1 MKKVV
6 YVIGS
11 LGIGGAETQMA
22 MLIGALIDRG
32 WSCELFV
39 LEADGPL
46 RQELEGRGAVIHN
59 GGYDSTVTRL
69 HKLVLLLRALL
80 RLFILVRRTKP
91 NVLHAYLPLTN
102 FMGAVAGRMA
112 GVPKVITS
120 RRALG
125 THQERH
131 RFWKFF
137 DRAANSFSHHVTV
150 NSRAVWDDTVR
161 RDAIDPIKLVHIANG
176 LDTGS
181 LYTDS
186 QSRESVRRMLGLGEN
201 QLGLVTVGN
210 LIPYKGHRDLI
221 NAVPELLK
229 RIPNFLLFIVGEDR
243 GIGAG
248 LKSLAEELGVSAFI
262 QFMGRRNDVRKILAG
277 MDLFILPSHEEGFS
291 NALLE
296 AMASSLA
303 IVATD
308 VGGNR
313 EALDGG
319 RLGILVPPHD
329 VSALAEA
336 ISRVLADA
344 AECRKLGELA
354 KTHVRLNYSVMK
366 MVNTHVSLYE
376 A

>member
-1 MKKVV
+1 MKVV

-22 MLIGALIDRG
+22 MLVGALIDRG

-39 LEADGPL
+39 LETDGPL
-46 RQELEGRGAVIHN
+46 RQELEGRGVIIHN
-59 GGYDSTVTRL
+59 GGYDSAASRPR
-69 HKLVLLLRALL
+69 KIFLLLRALL

-102 FMGAVAGRMA
+102 FMGAMAGRVAGI
-112 GVPKVITS
+112 PKIITS

-131 RFWKFF
+131 RFWKYF

-176 LDTGS
+176 LETGS
-181 LYTDS
+181 LYAHS
-186 QSRESVRRMLGLGEN
+186 QSRESVRRMLGLGED
-201 QLGLVTVGN
+201 QLGLVAVGN

-221 NAVPELLK
+221 NAVPDILK
-229 RIPNFLLFIVGEDR
+229 RIPNLLLFIVGEDR
-243 GIGAG
+243 GIGAS
-248 LKSLAEELGVSAFI
+248 LKCLTEELGVSEFV
-262 QFMGRRNDVRKILAG
+262 QFMGRRSDVRKILSG
-277 MDLFILPSHEEGFS
+277 MDLFVLPSHEEGFS

-296 AMASSLA
+296 AMASNLA

-313 EALDGG
+313 EALDDG

-329 VSALAEA
+329 ADALAAA
-336 ISRVLADA
+336 ISRLLADVA
-344 AECRKLGELA
+344 GCRKLGRLA
-354 KTHVRLNYSVMK
+354 SNHVRLNYSVMK
-366 MVNTHVSLYE
+366 MVNAHVSLYE

>member
-22 MLIGALIDRG
+22 MLAGALIDRG
-32 WSCELFV
+32 WVCELFV

-46 RQELEGRGAVIHN
+46 GQELEGRGAVIHN
-59 GGYDSTVTRL
+59 GGYDSTASLPR
-69 HKLVLLLRALL
+69 KLFLLLRALL

-91 NVLHAYLPLTN
+91 KVLHAYLPLTN

-131 RFWKFF
+131 RLWKFF
-137 DRAANSFSHHVTV
+137 DRAANFFSHHVTV

-176 LDTGS
+176 LDEGI
-181 LYTDS
+181 LDTDP
-186 QSRESVRRMLGLGEN
+186 QGRESVRRMLGLRED
-201 QLGLVTVGN
+201 QLGLVAVGN

-221 NAVPELLK
+221 NAVPDILK
-229 RIPNFLLFIVGEDR
+229 RIPNLLLFIVGEDR
-243 GIGAG
+243 GIGTS
-248 LKSLAEELGVSAFI
+248 LKSLTEELGIYEFV
-262 QFMGRRNDVRKILAG
+262 QFMGRRNDVRKILSG
-277 MDLFILPSHEEGFS
+277 MDLFVLPSHEEGFS

-303 IVATD
+303 VVATD

-313 EALDGG
+313 EALDDG
-319 RLGILVPPHD
+319 RLGILVPPYD
-329 VSALAEA
+329 ADALAAA
-336 ISRVLADA
+336 ISGLLSDVT
-344 AECRKLGELA
+344 ECRKLGQLA
-354 KTHVRLNYSVMK
+354 NTHVRLNYGVMK
-366 MVNTHVSLYE
+366 MVHAYVSLYE
-376 A
+376 T

>member
-59 GGYDSTVTRL
+59 GGYDSTVTRS

-131 RFWKFF
+131 LLWKYF
-137 DRAANSFSHHVTV
+137 DRVANFFSHHVTV
-150 NSRAVWDDTVR
+150 NSRAVWNDTVR
-161 RDAIDPIKLVHIANG
+161 RDAIDPVKLVHIANG
-176 LDTGS
+176 LDVGNMD
-181 LYTDS
+181 TDS
-186 QSRESVRRMLGLGEN
+186 LNREYVRRMLGLGEG
-201 QLGLVTVGN
+201 QLGLVAVGN

-243 GIGAG
+243 GIGAS

-313 EALDGG
+313 EALDDG
-319 RLGILVPPHD
+319 RLGTLVQPHD
-329 VSALAEA
+329 AGALAKA
-336 ISRVLADA
+336 ISSLLTDVT
-344 AECRKLGELA
+344 ECRKLGQLA
-354 KTHVRLNYSVMK
+354 NAHVRINYSVMK
-366 MVNTHVSLYE
+366 MVNAYVSLYE

>member
-22 MLIGALIDRG
+22 MLVGALIDRG

-59 GGYDSTVTRL
+59 GGYDSTITRPR
-69 HKLVLLLRALL
+69 KLVLLLRALL
-80 RLFILVRRTKP
+80 RLFILVRRTNPK
-91 NVLHAYLPLTN
+91 VLHAYLPLTN
-102 FMGAVAGRMA
+102 FMGALVGRMA

-131 RFWKFF
+131 RLWKYF
-137 DRAANSFSHHVTV
+137 DRVANFLSHHVTV
-150 NSRAVWDDTVR
+150 NSRAVWNDTVR
-161 RDAIDPIKLVHIANG
+161 RDAIDPVKLVHIANG
-176 LDTGS
+176 LDEGID
-181 LYTDS
+181 TDS
-186 QSRESVRRMLGLGEN
+186 LNRESVRRMLGLSDG
-201 QLGLVTVGN
+201 QLGLVAVGN

-243 GIGAG
+243 GIGAS
-248 LKSLAEELGVSAFI
+248 LKSLAEELGVPSFV

-303 IVATD
+303 VVATD

-313 EALDGG
+313 EALDDG

-329 VSALAEA
+329 VPALAEA
-336 ISRVLADA
+336 ISRVLADV

-354 KTHVRLNYSVMK
+354 KNHVRLNYSVMK

>member
-1 MKKVV
+1 MKRAV

-22 MLIGALIDRG
+22 MLVGALIDRG
-32 WSCELFV
+32 WCCELFI
-39 LEADGPL
+39 LEPDGPL
-46 RQELEGRGAVIHN
+46 RRKLEDRGAVIHS
-59 GGYDSTVTRL
+59 GGYDSTASRPI
-69 HKLVLLLRALL
+69 KLFLLLRVLL
-80 RLFILVRRTKP
+80 RLFLLVRRTNP
-91 NVLHAYLPLTN
+91 SVLHAYLPLTN
-102 FMGAVAGRMA
+102 FMGAVIGRLG

-137 DRAANSFSHHVTV
+137 DRVANFFSHYVTV
-150 NSRAVWDDTVR
+150 NSRAVWDDTIR

-176 LDTGS
+176 LEEGA
-181 LYTDS
+181 LGIDS
-186 QSRESVRRMLGLGEN
+186 QSRESVRRMLGLAES
-201 QLGLVTVGN
+201 QLGLVAVGN

-221 NAVPELLK
+221 NAMPHILK
-229 RIPNFLLFIVGEDR
+229 RIPHLLLFIVGEDR
-243 GIGAG
+243 GIGAS
-248 LKSLAEELGVSAFI
+248 LKSLTEELGVSAFV
-262 QFMGRRNDVRKILAG
+262 QFMGRRNDVRKILSG
-277 MDLFILPSHEEGFS
+277 MDLFVLPSHEEGFS

-313 EALDGG
+313 EALDDG

-329 VSALAEA
+329 SNALAAA
-336 ISRVLADA
+336 ISGLLADVA
-344 AECRKLGELA
+344 ACHKLGRLA
-354 KTHVRLNYSVMK
+354 RTHVRLNYSVTN
-366 MVNTHVSLYE
+366 MVNAHVRLYE